1 MAKPVVITLNV
12 QASRLYGIQNP
23 TQADVDNCCS
33 LNDDN
38 NGNSPNG
45 TIENFTSIVY
55 INNNVKW
62 NGASNDQ
69 GYTVAITS
77 IVYEPDS
84 TDVNFFDWQTLN
96 GSGGRSGNVNANVRN
111 DNNLLNQ
118 HDVYT
123 INFRVYSSGT
133 DFKSY
138 SIDPKLAINQ

>member
-12 QASRLYGIQNP
+12 QANRLYGIQNP
-23 TQADVDNCCS
+23 TQSDVDNCCS

-45 TIENFTSIVY
+45 TIESFTSIVY

-62 NGASNDQ
+62 VGATNDS

-123 INFRVYSSGT
+123 IFFRVYSSGT
-133 DFKSY
+133 DFKTY